1 VLRNLAKVGI
11 LLAAGV
17 LVLSGC
23 EETATKQVQIR
34 PPATTPAATPAAIK
48 GPVPLPAQPPSQVSL
63 SHDTRPAIDILIEA
77 VQAKL
82 KAGQQEY
89 QAGDVDKAR
98 VDFDAALDEILAS
111 GFPSDF
117 DPRLSKLFDQTGEAI
132 NSYEVA
138 AAENRD
144 EEEAQAPAQ
153 PSPIDEIA
161 DLTLPAADPRLALK
175 AQKELISAPH
185 DLPLTVNESV
195 LQYLSFFTTT
205 RGRAIVEHGL
215 QRAGRYNDMIRRVLS
230 EEGVPQDL
238 MYLAQAESA
247 FQPQAVS
254 RAGARGIW
262 QFMPF
267 RGEEYDLERSYWVD
281 ERSDPEKA
289 TRAAARHLRDLYA
302 MFGDWYLVM
311 AAYNSGPLNV
321 SRAIE
326 RTGYADFWQL
336 QQSRALPKE
345 TENYVP
351 IIIALALV
359 AKAPAMYGVQVE
371 AEKPAQVDIVKLEHP
386 IDLHLVSDATGADLE
401 DLRLLNPELLRTT
414 TPDQPQFELK
424 LPAGLLSRFKGS
436 VVQVPEDKWTDW
448 RLHTVADNETLSDIA
463 KHYRVTVSAIE
474 TANHLEAHSTVPPG
488 FLLNIPTV
496 PAAVRLVHYRVQRGD
511 TLEGIADRFDV
522 TVAQLKR
529 WNLIAG
535 AHVVRGV
542 QLRIYAGGGPTDGQG
557 VEAKSTPTAEPAVRG
572 VSARPSPQEALRHRV
587 EAGETLYSIAR
598 IYRTTVSALRQWNP
612 FLADRSLEAG
622 DVLMIQR

>member
-1 VLRNLAKVGI
+1 MY
-11 LLAAGV
+11 
-17 LVLSGC
+17 
-23 EETATKQVQIR
+23 
-34 PPATTPAATPAAIK
+34 
-48 GPVPLPAQPPSQVSL
+48 L
-63 SHDTRPAIDILIEA
+63 SHDIRPRIEILITE

-82 KAGQQEY
+82 KTGQQEY

-98 VDFDAALDEILAS
+98 ADFDAALDEILAS
-111 GFPSDF
+111 GFPADF

-132 NSYEVA
+132 NSYEVT
-138 AAENRD
+138 AAENAD
-144 EEEAQAPAQ
+144 TTGQAQAPAQ
-153 PSPIDEIA
+153 PAPIDEIA

-215 QRAGRYNDMIRRVLS
+215 QRAGRYNDMIRRVLD
-230 EEGVPQDL
+230 EEGVPEDL

-254 RAGARGIW
+254 RSGARGIW

-289 TRAAARHLRDLYA
+289 TRAAARHLRDLYG

-336 QQSRALPKE
+336 QKAQALPKE
-345 TENYVP
+345 TQNYVP

-359 AKAPAMYGVQVE
+359 AKSPATYGVQVE
-371 AEKPAQVDIVKLEHP
+371 AEKPASVDIVKLEHP
-386 IDLHLVSDATGADLE
+386 IDLHLVSDATGTNLE

-414 TPDQPQFELK
+414 TPNLPQFELK
-424 LPAGLLSRFKGS
+424 LPAGLSERFRES
-436 VVQVPEDKWTDW
+436 VVQVPEDKWTNW
-448 RLHTVADNETLSDIA
+448 RLHEVENNETITDIA
-463 KHYRVTVSAIE
+463 KRYRVTVPAIE
-474 TANHLEAHSTVPPG
+474 VANHLEPHSVVPAG

-496 PAAVRLVHYRVQRGD
+496 PPVVTLVHYRVERGD
-511 TLEGIADRFDV
+511 TLEGIAERFDV
-522 TVAQLKR
+522 TVPELKK
-529 WNLIAG
+529 WNRISA
-535 AHVVRGV
+535 AHVTRGMR
-542 QLRIYAGGGPTDGQG
+542 LRIYAGGGGEPGTGLGTETKPQQT
-557 VEAKSTPTAEPAVRG
+557 AKSG
-572 VSARPSPQEALRHRV
+572 VPRVSTHSESQEALRHRV

-598 IYRTTVSALRQWNP
+598 TYRTTVSALKQSNP

-622 DVLMIQR
+622 DVLTIQR